1 MIPPFEC
8 HPSGAAW
15 WPQERLL
22 AVADLHLEK
31 GSSRAAQGVW
41 LPPYDTVQT
50 LIRLEDVVRALRP
63 DRVLCLGDAF
73 EDPGAWARMA
83 PEDRSR
89 LAALVRQAEW
99 TWISGNHDP
108 RRIEGLP
115 GAFATEVEVGGV
127 VFRHQPAAGNARRVF
142 GHFHPKATVRLRGR
156 RISGRCFLATETDLV
171 LPAFGAYTGGLDR
184 DDPALK
190 SALRGPARA
199 WLLHKDRVY
208 SL

>member
-1 MIPPFEC
+1 
-8 HPSGAAW
+8 
-15 WPQERLL
+15 
-22 AVADLHLEK
+22 
-31 GSSRAAQGVW
+31 
-41 LPPYDTVQT
+41 
-50 LIRLEDVVRALRP
+50 
-63 DRVLCLGDAF
+63 
-73 EDPGAWARMA
+73 MA

-89 LAALVRQAEW
+89 LTALVRQAEW

-115 GAFATEVEVGGV
+115 GAFANVVEVGGV

-208 SL
+208 PL